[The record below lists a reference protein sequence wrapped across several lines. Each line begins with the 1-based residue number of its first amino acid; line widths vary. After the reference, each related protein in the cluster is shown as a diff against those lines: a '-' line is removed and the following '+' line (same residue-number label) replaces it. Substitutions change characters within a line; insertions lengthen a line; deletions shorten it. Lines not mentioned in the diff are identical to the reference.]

1 MMRPRNKKEDD
12 DEGDEDPFKERL
24 VERQVM
30 RVLEGGLIEVDAEG
44 LPYKDLNLIIKQNS
58 WADKKKFKIF
68 NVCGQR
74 YIGTGVDRPVDIEIY
89 GTPGNDLG
97 AFMDGPTIRVFG
109 NAQDGLG
116 NTMNEGTIIV
126 HGHAGDIAGYGM
138 RGGQVFIKEDVGY
151 RVGIHMKEYK
161 GKAPLLVIGGTAQDF
176 LGEYMAGGRLIVLGL
191 TLKEGT
197 FHKANFIGTGMHAG
211 VIYIRGDVADHQIGE
226 GVAKVPLD
234 DKDLVFLDTV
244 VGSFCTY
251 FGGSKEE
258 VLKAGFIKLKARST
272 RPYKKIYAY

>member
-1 MMRPRNKKEDD
+1 MMRPRSKKEDE
-12 DEGDEDPFKERL
+12 DEGDDDPFKERL

-44 LPYKDLNLIIKQNS
+44 LHYKDLNLIIKQNA
-58 WADKKKFKIF
+58 WADKKKFKVF

-74 YIGTGVDRPVDIEIY
+74 YIGTGVDRPIDIEIY

-138 RGGQVFIKEDVGY
+138 RGGRVFIKEDVGY

-161 GKAPLLVIGGTAQDF
+161 GKGPLLVIGDTAQDF
-176 LGEYMAGGRLIVLGL
+176 LGEYMAGGKLVVLGL
-191 TLKEGT
+191 TLKEGAS
-197 FHKANFIGTGMHAG
+197 HKANFIGTGMHAG

-226 GVAKVPLD
+226 GVTKVPLD
-234 DKDLVFLDTV
+234 EKDHKFLDAV
-244 VGSFCTY
+244 VGDFCTY

-258 VLKAGFIKLKARST
+258 ILKAGFIKLKPLSN